1 MTDTERFKK
10 AIEYLLTEGFLKF
23 KTDLKA
29 ILGIDAGRMTSLT
42 RTKATKPQPRE
53 IALLRKK
60 FPQINWDWVS
70 TGNGEMLAS
79 ENIANE
85 PEAVYGSNEWKKEEL
100 KRIVAGT
107 STTPIEEREQLLIAE
122 LQRLQQIIIE
132 AQAINNSTLLQDLK
146 SLIKGK
152 S

>member
-10 AIEYLLTEGFLKF
+10 AIEYLLTEGFMKF

-42 RTKATKPQPRE
+42 RTKASKPQPRE

-79 ENIANE
+79 ENIVNE
-85 PEAVYGSNEWKKEEL
+85 PEAVYGSKEWKKDEL
-100 KRIVAGT
+100 NRIVAG
-107 STTPIEEREQLLIAE
+107 SSAIPIEERETILIAE
-122 LQRLQQIIIE
+122 VQRLQQIIVE
-132 AQAINNSTLLQDLK
+132 AQEVNNSTLLQDLK
-146 SLIKGK
+146 NMLKGK
-152 S
+152 